1 MNIFQKIKNRL
12 NYGSQKMAD
21 RCGLSR
27 FAWRRLE
34 TGQNLPNPQQAQD
47 LELLCGHAVPTT
59 AHLIPSERM
68 RLFETARFQLPP
80 VTPGPWL
87 RLKSRILPTHPG
99 WRTFDWAQQL
109 ISCES
114 DFEAKAYW
122 PFIRSGAQPVVANPH
137 QLGFDLHPIVQ
148 ADDRALGPRVLP
160 GFASFEGDLPYLIF
174 PQVRLRT
181 PTIPARLDGLVWYK
195 VDDFTGWADLEFDGA
210 GHNTANDL
218 RRTQALALPI
228 IRITQQTLQ
237 SNQVLETFLSHCRQF
252 AQR

>member
-1 MNIFQKIKNRL
+1 MNIFQLIKTRL

-21 RCGLSR
+21 RSGLSR

-34 TGQNLPNPQQAQD
+34 TGQNLPRPQQAKA
-47 LELLCGHAVPTT
+47 LESLCGHALPTT
-59 AHLIPSERM
+59 AHLITSERM
-68 RLFETARFQLPP
+68 RLFELGRYQLPP

-99 WRTFDWAQQL
+99 WRTLDWAQHL
-109 ISCES
+109 VSCES

-122 PFIRSGAQPVVANPH
+122 PFIRAGAQPVMANPH
-137 QLGFDLHPIVQ
+137 ELGFDLHPIVQ
-148 ADDRALGPRVLP
+148 ADDRALGSRVLP

-181 PTIPARLDGLVWYK
+181 STIPARLDGLVWFK
-195 VDDFTGWADLEFDGA
+195 VDDFTGWGDLELDGG

-218 RRTQALALPI
+218 RRALALGLPT
-228 IRITQQTLQ
+228 IRINQQTLD
-237 SNQVLETFLSHCRQF
+237 SNQVLETFRTQCRQF